1 MSEMSYLEKLLD
13 GIEVEWVPV
22 SELFQI
28 KNGYTPSKSKKEFWE
43 NGTIPWFR
51 LEDVRVN
58 GRELNDSIQH
68 INPLGVKGFLFPK
81 NSIFMSTTATIGEY
95 ALVRVPYL
103 TNQQITNFSISEK
116 FSEAVNIKYI
126 FYRFYDFGKWCTENA
141 NKSGGVSI
149 IGLKKLSQYQFPIP
163 CPDNPEKS
171 LAIQSEI
178 VRILD
183 KFTAL
188 TAELTAELNMR
199 KKQYN
204 YYRDQLLSFDE
215 EQEKPIYLEKL
226 LDGVEVEWRTLGEIA
241 VIYDGTHKTPKYTAS
256 GVPFVSVQNIK
267 NLYGTNKYISPEDFK
282 TYKNKPRKHDL
293 FMTRIGDVGTCAIV
307 EDDRPL
313 AYYVTLALIRINQQI
328 AVPGFIRYLIESR
341 FGKAELYK
349 RTLIHAVP
357 MKINLGEIGK
367 VAVPIPC
374 PDNPEKSLAI
384 QSEIVRIL
392 DKFDTLTNS
401 ITEGLPREIELRQKQ
416 YEYYRN
422 LLFSFPKPET
432 VSN

>member
-1 MSEMSYLEKLLD
+1 MSELSYLEKLLD
-13 GIEVEWVPV
+13 GVEVEWVTLG
-22 SELFQI
+22 SMADIGTGSSNRQDE
-28 KNGYTPSKSKKEFWE
+28 SE
-43 NGTIPWFR
+43 NGIYPFYVRSKNILKSDTFEFDEVAIVIPGEGGIGDIFHYVEGKYALHQR
-51 LEDVRVN
+51 AYRIRITTNAVDT
-58 GRELNDSIQH
+58 
-68 INPLGVKGFLFPK
+68 KFLYY
-81 NSIFMSTTATIGEY
+81 FMSSSFKQYILTKSVGATAI
-95 ALVRVPYL
+95 
-103 TNQQITNFSISEK
+103 SIRKPMLEGFK
-116 FSEAVNIKYI
+116 V
-126 FYRFYDFGKWCTENA
+126 
-141 NKSGGVSI
+141 
-149 IGLKKLSQYQFPIP
+149 PIP
-163 CPDNPEKS
+163 SPDNPEKS

-226 LDGVEVEWRTLGEIA
+226 LDGVEVEWLPLSDLVRIRNGKDHKSLSEGEFPVYGSGGIMRYVDTYAYNKPSVLIPRKGSLGNLFFIDVPFWTVDTIFYTEIDEAQIRPKYLYYFLSTVGLGEMNQA
-241 VIYDGTHKTPKYTAS
+241 G
-256 GVPFVSVQNIK
+256 GVPSQTQSV
-267 NLYGTNKYISPEDFK
+267 LNK
-282 TYKNKPRKHDL
+282 L
-293 FMTRIGDVGTCAIV
+293 
-307 EDDRPL
+307 
-313 AYYVTLALIRINQQI
+313 
-328 AVPGFIRYLIESR
+328 
-341 FGKAELYK
+341 
-349 RTLIHAVP
+349 
-357 MKINLGEIGK
+357 KI
-367 VAVPIPC
+367 PIPC

-416 YEYYRN
+416 YEYYRD